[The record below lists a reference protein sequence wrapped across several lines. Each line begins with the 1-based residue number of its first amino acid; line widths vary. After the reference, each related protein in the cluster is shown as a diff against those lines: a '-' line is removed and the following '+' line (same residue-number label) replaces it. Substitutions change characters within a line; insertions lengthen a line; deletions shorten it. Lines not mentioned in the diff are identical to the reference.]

1 MGKHTPR
8 RAQIVFTEVAEQQ
21 LQRLDA
27 AAFARLERVLDVV
40 AVNPMVGPL
49 MERTPTLREYSED
62 GCRIVYFATTLG
74 TVVVVAYV
82 EA

>member
-1 MGKHTPR
+1 MGKHAPR
-8 RAQIVFTEVAEQQ
+8 RSQIVFTEVVEQQ

-27 AAFARLERVLDVV
+27 ASFARLELVLNVV
-40 AVNPMVGPL
+40 AVNPMVGAL
-49 MERTPTLREYSED
+49 MERAPTLREYGEA
-62 GCRIVYFATTLG
+62 GCRVVYFATTLG